1 MVVWHSSN
9 CVNGRINMSYIKLC
23 FVSMMVLLFM
33 VGCGDSQPLT
43 PERYSGSDELFQQL
57 ESNVAAN
64 PAWHKVTEI
73 DHSRLGVEAGSSMP
87 PARVLIFSNPQL
99 ETALIQQ
106 NPLVALDLP
115 LRVLAYE
122 ESPGGES
129 KVIYNDFAFV
139 QSRYKLM
146 GQSPFG
152 AAYEQ
157 SFAEVLE
164 GIPSGHIGS
173 FQTSVMKNDGII
185 TINSPFNFTV
195 TMERILESIASQD
208 DTVSFG
214 SVDFKAQA
222 SEMGIDLLPNT
233 MILFGAPEPGAKAM
247 SKSPTLGLDAF
258 CQKFLVWQ
266 DESGQVHLSFNDLLA
281 IAERQGVSK
290 SVALRVINY
299 RLNKVFS
306 EALQK

>member
-1 MVVWHSSN
+1 M
-9 CVNGRINMSYIKLC
+9 IKWPTLRTIKIAR
-23 FVSMMVLLFM
+23 FQLFLVSLTVLLFM
-33 VGCGDSQPLT
+33 MACEQSQPLT
-43 PERYSGSDELFQQL
+43 PERYSGSDKLFQQL
-57 ESNVAAN
+57 ESTLATV
-64 PAWHKVTEI
+64 PTWHKVTEI
-73 DHSRLGVEAGSSMP
+73 DHSRLGMEAGSNMP
-87 PARVLIFSNPQL
+87 PARVLILSNPDL

-122 ESPGGES
+122 VSPGGDS
-129 KVIYNDFAFV
+129 KVIYNNYDFI
-139 QSRYKLM
+139 QSRYNLPDK
-146 GQSPFG
+146 SPLG
-152 AAYEQ
+152 DAYELNFETLLQ
-157 SFAEVLE
+157 
-164 GIPSGHIGS
+164 GIPKKKIGT
-173 FQTSVMKNDGII
+173 FQASVMKNDGII
-185 TINSPFNFTV
+185 TIESPFDFTA
-195 TMERILESIASQD
+195 TMERILEAIASQD

-222 SEMGIDLLPNT
+222 KEMGVNILPNT

-281 IAERQGVSK
+281 LAERQGVSK

-299 RLNKVFS
+299 RLNKTFS
-306 EALQK
+306 TALKQ

>member
-1 MVVWHSSN
+1 MKKVPAVQK
-9 CVNGRINMSYIKLC
+9 IK
-23 FVSMMVLLFM
+23 FVTLKFHLASLMLLLLM
-33 VGCGDSQPLT
+33 VGCGESQPLT
-43 PERYSGSDELFQQL
+43 PERYSGSDKLFQQL
-57 ESNVAAN
+57 ESNLVGV
-64 PAWHKVTEI
+64 PSWRKVTEI

-87 PARVLIFSNPQL
+87 PARVLIFSNPDL
-99 ETALIQQ
+99 ETTLIQQ

-115 LRVLAYE
+115 LRVLAFE
-122 ESPGGES
+122 ESPGGDS

-139 QSRYKLM
+139 QSRYKLPTK
-146 GQSPFG
+146 SPSG
-152 AAYEQ
+152 DAYEK
-157 SFAEVLE
+157 SLAEVLQ
-164 GIPSGHIGS
+164 GIPDGQISF
-173 FQTSVMKNDGII
+173 FQTSEMKDDGII

-195 TMERILESIASQD
+195 TMERILEAIASQD

-222 SEMGIDLLPNT
+222 AELGVEILPNT

-281 IAERQGVSK
+281 IAERQGLSK

-299 RLNKVFS
+299 RLNKTFS
-306 EALQK
+306 EALEQ